1 MIQVKV
7 APTDDVPNVARW
19 EFIASDADR
28 GSWTWRRMVGSRT
41 ILEASQTLLSI
52 EKAISD
58 AIEHGFSANAEQWV
72 VKFS

>member
-7 APTDDVPNVARW
+7 APTKDVPNVARW
-19 EFIASDADR
+19 EFMASDTDR
-28 GSWTWRRMVGSRT
+28 GSWTWRRMAGNRT
-41 ILEASQTLLSI
+41 ILEASRALLSM

-58 AIEHGFSANAEQWV
+58 ATEHGFSANGEHWV

>member
-7 APTDDVPNVARW
+7 APTNDVPNVARW

-28 GSWTWRRMVGSRT
+28 GSWTWRRMAGNRT
-41 ILEASQTLLSI
+41 ILAASHALLSI

-58 AIEHGFSANAEQWV
+58 ATEHGFSARGEHGGA
-72 VKFS
+72 KFS